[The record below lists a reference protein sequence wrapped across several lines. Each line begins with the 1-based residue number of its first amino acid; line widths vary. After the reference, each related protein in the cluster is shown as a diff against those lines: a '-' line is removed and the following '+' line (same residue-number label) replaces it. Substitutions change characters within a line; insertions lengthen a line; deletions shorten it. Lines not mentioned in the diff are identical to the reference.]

1 MSAFASR
8 PPDGGGWRTF
18 TDPLSAELQAFPR
31 ACAEAAER
39 LAQKDNPESDGTC
52 FSRAAEFCANIALD
66 HLACRTGQANCSAL
80 GISGPMLMTIEPIR
94 YVAPGD
100 IENVAEQFCKRY
112 SFLIGIIAEAI
123 RNYEAG
129 PGAKEVVLT

>member
-1 MSAFASR
+1 MG
-8 PPDGGGWRTF
+8 DGWGIY
-18 TDPLSAELQAFPR
+18 TDPLSPELSAFPR

-39 LAQKDNPESDGTC
+39 FEKSECHEIIGTS
-52 FSRAAEFCANIALD
+52 FSRAAQFCANVAVN

-80 GISGPMLMTIEPIR
+80 GISGPMLMKIEPIR

-112 SFLIGIIAEAI
+112 NFLIRLIAEAI
-123 RNYEAG
+123 RNFETG
-129 PGAKEVVLT
+129 PGAKEVVLL